1 MAKTTTKSTYKQTTK
16 GNKSEAR
23 KHAKQGKT
31 LGQLAKINKRK
42 LRNLDKQFQAA
53 TRDIEA
59 KLQRDLALL
68 KESQAAAGA
77 NYARQGADNDAAE
90 SDTSFANLANM
101 RRERTQSLAQVA
113 AQGGGE
119 TDMLKAQ
126 AAALRNWSQN
136 QSQANRSYADTLSS
150 INTSI
155 SDTNMSNKANFQN
168 AGEQA
173 DADTRAAFN
182 QWKEAQ
188 GQVYNEQ
195 ASIYS
200 QQSELYGQA
209 ATSAADQYAVNTTKE
224 TTKGEKNFT
233 NTTTATQSGNE
244 KRTKLSR
251 KYEKKQDRANKNV
264 LKNAEDLANL
274 NSEVYQS
281 NVRSAE
287 ELGYEEIDLLKQ
299 KQNMNQLGNAQKLTK
314 ISGVQGATLR
324 KW

>member
-1 MAKTTTKSTYKQTTK
+1 MAKTTSSSLYKQTTK

-23 KHAKQGKT
+23 KHAKQGNV
-31 LGQLAKINKRK
+31 LGKLAKINQRK
-42 LRNLDKQFQAA
+42 LGNLKGQYKSS

-68 KESQAAAGA
+68 QESQAAAGA
-77 NYARQGADNDAAE
+77 NYGRQGADNDAAE

-126 AAALRNWSQN
+126 GAALRNWSQN
-136 QSQANRSYADTLSS
+136 QGQAQRSYADTLSS

-155 SDTNMSNKANFQN
+155 SDTNMSNKVNFQN
-168 AGEQA
+168 TGEQA

-188 GQVYNEQ
+188 GQVLNEQ
-195 ASIYS
+195 ANIYG
-200 QQSELYGQA
+200 QQSELYGTA
-209 ATSAADQYAVNTTKE
+209 STSAADQYATNRTSESSRGTKNTK
-224 TTKGEKNFT
+224 
-233 NTTTATQSGNE
+233 NTTTSVQGGKEIATTLSKNYG
-244 KRTKLSR
+244 KR
-251 KYEKKQDRANKNV
+251 QDRANRDL
-264 LKNAEDLANL
+264 LKNARKLADL
-274 NSEVYQS
+274 NSEVYDS
-281 NVRSAE
+281 NVRSADQ
-287 ELGYEEIDLLKQ
+287 LGFAAIDSMEQ
-299 KQNMNQLGNAQKLTK
+299 KQNMNQLGTAQKLTK
-314 ISGVQGATLR
+314 ISGVEGATLR